1 MRQHK
6 GKSDRIRFYG
16 VYFCMGPL
24 DRLLATHRKI
34 LAIYD
39 GSVRKNGKLVI
50 GDEERIFY
58 VGMIDGGMTDSQVCH
73 FLDNL
78 RPIR

>member
-1 MRQHK
+1 M
-6 GKSDRIRFYG
+6 SN
-16 VYFCMGPL
+16 L
-24 DRLLATHRKI
+24 DRLLATHRKM

-39 GSVRKNGKLVI
+39 GSVLKNGKLVI

-58 VGMIDGGMTDSQVCH
+58 VGMIDGAMTDSQVCI

-78 RPIR
+78 RPIQ

>member
-1 MRQHK
+1 MN
-6 GKSDRIRFYG
+6 D
-16 VYFCMGPL
+16 L
-24 DRLLATHRKI
+24 DQLLATHRKI

-39 GSVRKNGKLVI
+39 GSVLKNGKLVI
-50 GDEERIFY
+50 KDEERIFY
-58 VGMIDGGMTDSQVCH
+58 VGMIDGGMTDMAVCH